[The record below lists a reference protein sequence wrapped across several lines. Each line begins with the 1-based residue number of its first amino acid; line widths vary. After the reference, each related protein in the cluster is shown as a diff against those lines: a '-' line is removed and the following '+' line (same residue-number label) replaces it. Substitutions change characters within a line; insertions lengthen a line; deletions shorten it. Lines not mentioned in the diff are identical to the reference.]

1 MKQKDHRI
9 MEHTESEGT
18 LKDHEVQSLLLSS
31 GKEHE
36 FRIMCSKVAEA
47 EEHKAAEGRCYLG
60 VV

>member
-1 MKQKDHRI
+1 

-18 LKDHEVQSLLLSS
+18 LKDHEVQSLLLRS